1 MCPAQGKRS
10 IVFGSMLSMTIAFAS
25 WPRTSAAAAL
35 RAGPTS
41 AASATSRF
49 ASVADRPQMRSVGT
63 QRREPRERELRLHAA
78 LGRQELVPLVDDD
91 GVEMREALPP
101 VGAREEQRQAL
112 GRGDER
118 RRQSLGLLRAR
129 AARRCRPVRTS
140 TVQCGRSA
148 AAASASARPVSAA
161 SARSGVSHRS
171 VSGGGSPAAPVRDRE
186 QAAAPPPRA
195 SCPCRSA
202 HAPDPSGLPHARAR
216 RPPGIAKA
224 VIPRAASQARA
235 GSERIRSGRGRV
247 RNRSIIGRYSQRG
260 AHARKFSAR
269 SRVGRR

>member
-1 MCPAQGKRS
+1 MCPAHGKRS

-25 WPRTSAAAAL
+25 WPRTSAAAVL

-49 ASVADRPQMRSVGT
+49 ASVADRPQMRTSGRSAASRASASSVCT
-63 QRREPRERELRLHAA
+63 PR
-78 LGRQELVPLVDDD
+78 LVD
-91 GVEMREALPP
+91 RSSCHSSTTTASRC
-101 VGAREEQRQAL
+101 AKRS
-112 GRGDER
+112 
-118 RRQSLGLLRAR
+118 RQSARAR
-129 AARRCRPVRTS
+129 NSVRLSGVVTSAVGSRLVCWARAGAAVSPVRTA

-171 VSGGGSPAAPVRDRE
+171 VSGGGSPAAPWGPRTSGGT
-186 QAAAPPPRA
+186 AAA
-195 SCPCRSA
+195 SV
-202 HAPDPSGLPHARAR
+202 LPMPVGACTRPERPAACARQTSSWNREGRHPAR
-216 RPPGIAKA
+216 REPG
-224 VIPRAASQARA
+224 A
-235 GSERIRSGRGRV
+235 GGKERIRSGRGRV

-260 AHARKFSAR
+260 AHAREFSAR